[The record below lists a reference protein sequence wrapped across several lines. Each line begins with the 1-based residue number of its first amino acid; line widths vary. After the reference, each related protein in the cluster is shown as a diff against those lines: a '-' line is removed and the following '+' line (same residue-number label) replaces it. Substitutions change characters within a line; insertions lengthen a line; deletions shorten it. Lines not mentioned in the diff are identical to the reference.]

1 MPPIAFNIL
10 KYIIDEYFFERLK
23 EHCDCEGFQI
33 SICFCEMEYDE
44 FLQWNYTCYQELT
57 PDKKIWIKVLCADI
71 KNEKIMFCYAYNK
84 CVDQYT
90 HKPNNIACKKMLNR

>member
-71 KNEKIMFCYAYNK
+71 KNEKIQIMDEET
-84 CVDQYT
+84 CVNFTSQ
-90 HKPNNIACKKMLNR
+90 